1 MGSGM
6 LRRLPWFLLLAVPVL
21 AATDYEKSIADWR
34 ANRVARLTA
43 PDSWLAL
50 IGRHPLGRG
59 THTVGSA
66 EGNAIRLA
74 AGPAR
79 LGTITHADD
88 GRVTLALADGV
99 DAKIDGTDARTAELA
114 YRGDQPTYVRFGTAN
129 FYIMQRGEQLF
140 LRVRD
145 SESPRRKNFAGIESF
160 PTDPSWRIEADWVPF
175 EPAREIPITNMV
187 GQTSPS
193 KVPGKAVFTR
203 DGQTIEL
210 WPIQEGGSAEL
221 FFIIADATSGI
232 ETYGASRFLYAAPK
246 DGRIVL
252 DFNKAYNPPCAF
264 TPFSTCPLPPK
275 QNRMTI
281 RVTAGEKAYTGEH

>member
-1 MGSGM
+1 M
-6 LRRLPWFLLLAVPVL
+6 RRYLCLSCLLATVAL

-34 ANRVARLTA
+34 ANRAARLTA

-50 IGRHPLGRG
+50 IGRHPLDRG

-66 EGNAIRLA
+66 KDNAIQLA
-74 AGPAR
+74 AGPTR

-88 GRVTLALADGV
+88 GRVTIGLAEGV
-99 DAKIDGTDARTAELA
+99 DAKIDGTDARSAELI
-114 YRGDQPTYVRFGTAN
+114 YKSDKPTYVRFGTAN
-129 FYIMQRGEQLF
+129 FYVMQRGDQLF

-145 SESPRRKNFAGIESF
+145 TESPRRKNFTGIEAF

-175 EPAREIPITNMV
+175 EPAKEIPITNMI
-187 GQTSPS
+187 GQTSPN

-210 WPIQEGGSAEL
+210 WPIQEGDGEEL
-221 FFIIADATSGI
+221 FFIISDGTSGI

-246 DGRIVL
+246 GDRIVL

-264 TPFSTCPLPPK
+264 TPFATCPLPPK
-275 QNRMTI
+275 QNRMAI
-281 RVTAGEKAYTGEH
+281 RITAGEKTYAGEH

>member
-6 LRRLPWFLLLAVPVL
+6 LRRLPWFLLLAVPLL
-21 AATDYEKSIADWR
+21 AATDYEKSIDQWR

-50 IGRHPLGRG
+50 IGRHLLVRG

-66 EGNAIRLA
+66 GDNAIRLA
-74 AGPAR
+74 AGPAW

-99 DAKIDGTDARTAELA
+99 DAKIDGTEARTAELA
-114 YRGDQPTYVRFGTAN
+114 YRGDQPTYVRFGTVN
-129 FYIMQRGEQLF
+129 FYIMLRGDQLF

-145 SESPRRKNFAGIESF
+145 SESPRRKHFAGIESF

-187 GQTSPS
+187 GQTSPA

-210 WPIQEGGSAEL
+210 WPIQEGDGAEL
-221 FFIIADATSGI
+221 FFIISDGTSGI
-232 ETYGASRFLYAAPK
+232 ETYGASRFLYAAPQGGK
-246 DGRIVL
+246 IVL

-264 TPFSTCPLPPK
+264 TPFSTCPLPPR
-275 QNRMTI
+275 QNRMTL

>member
-1 MGSGM
+1 M
-6 LRRLPWFLLLAVPVL
+6 RRHLCLACLLATVAL

-50 IGRHPLGRG
+50 IGRHQLDRG

-66 EGNAIRLA
+66 KDNAIQLA

-79 LGTITHADD
+79 LGTVTYAAD
-88 GRVTLALADGV
+88 GKVSIALADGV
-99 DAKIDGTDARTAELA
+99 DAKIDGTDARAAELV
-114 YRGDQPTYVRFGTAN
+114 YQGEEPTYVRFGTAS
-129 FYIMQRGEQLF
+129 FYVMPRGDQLF

-145 SESPRRKNFAGIESF
+145 PESPRRKNFAGIESY

-175 EPAREIPITNMV
+175 EPAREIPITNML
-187 GQTSPS
+187 GQTSPN

-203 DGQTIEL
+203 DGQAIEL
-210 WPIQEGGSAEL
+210 WPIQEGASEQL
-221 FFIIADATSGI
+221 FFIISDGTSGI

-246 DGRIVL
+246 GGKIVL
-252 DFNKAYNPPCAF
+252 DFNQAYNPPCAF
-264 TPFSTCPLPPK
+264 TPFATCPLPPK

-281 RVTAGEKAYTGEH
+281 RITAGEKTYQGEH